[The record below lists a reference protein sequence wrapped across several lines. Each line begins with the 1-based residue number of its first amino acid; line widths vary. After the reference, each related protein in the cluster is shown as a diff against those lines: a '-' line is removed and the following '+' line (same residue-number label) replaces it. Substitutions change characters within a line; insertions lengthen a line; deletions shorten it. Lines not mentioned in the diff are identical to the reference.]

1 MSLQTEVL
9 GERRIGEDFKEYW
22 QGGGGMYGNLQK
34 EMNNVL
40 RTEGYLIMGKRF
52 FVEVLMNPEERN
64 EGEAWQKSTERSKG
78 EYEERIIT
86 M

>member
-1 MSLQTEVL
+1 
-9 GERRIGEDFKEYW
+9 
-22 QGGGGMYGNLQK
+22 MYGNLQK

-64 EGEAWQKSTERSKG
+64 EGEA
-78 EYEERIIT
+78 
-86 M
+86 